1 MSKRKKVKNSIT
13 GGVKFKVMNIVT
25 QKDFSEEKELSKLSY
40 DYIPFGDK
48 IKNDLP
54 QHLAMLRRKSATH
67 RSILE
72 QKVSFSLSSG
82 FSSEDENLLAFLKN
96 VNSNGENFTEVWYKI
111 LADNYT
117 FANAYIEVVTYDGG
131 VNIFHIDATQ
141 VRKSKDT
148 DSIIVHHDWDNYNH
162 TRDKAVVIPMYPNY
176 VRDGNLKRSAIH
188 LKKYEPEF
196 KHYGLPDYAAVL
208 ESISVDYEIGRW
220 NNSRFKNFF
229 QPSAIVEINGDMSD
243 DEAENLIEEAKSKF
257 TGEGNNG
264 KILFMVKNGDSSPAT
279 VTPIADTSEGNFLD
293 LQNTTNQNIITAHRW
308 QPALSGIV
316 SAGKMN
322 NTGSE
327 IRIAYEMVMTTV
339 VKNTV
344 NYLMRPIKKVLM
356 DNGYSS
362 DDLEVQFEPPIS
374 FFSDVN
380 IAEVLEI
387 NEMRQIIG
395 YDEKPDYDKL
405 TNQKEEEDAELED
418 GYHRMPD
425 GTIMKDSEHEGYEEE
440 KKEAEVPNYGDK
452 NNQHKH
458 N

>member
-1 MSKRKKVKNSIT
+1 MTKRKQVRKNSIS
-13 GGVKFKVMNIVT
+13 GGVKFKVMNFVT
-25 QKDFSEEKELSKLSY
+25 QRDFSEEKELANLSY

-48 IKNDLP
+48 AKNDLP

-72 QKVSFSLSSG
+72 QKVAFSLGCG
-82 FSSEDENLLAFLKN
+82 FMTEDEKLLDFFKN
-96 VNSNGENFTEVWYKI
+96 VNSNAENFTDVWYKI
-111 LADNYT
+111 LSDNYT
-117 FANAYIEVVTYDGG
+117 FANAYIEVVTYEGG
-131 VNIFHIDATQ
+131 VNLFHIDATK
-141 VRKSKDT
+141 VRKAKDT
-148 DSIIVHHDWDNYNH
+148 ESIIVHHDWENYNH
-162 TRDKAVVIPMYPNY
+162 TKAKAVVLPLYPDF
-176 VRDGNLKRSAIH
+176 VRDGGVKRSAIH

-196 KHYGLPDYAAVL
+196 THYGMPDYIAVL

-220 NNSRFKNFF
+220 NNSKFKNHF

-243 DEAENLIEEAKSKF
+243 DEAENLIEEAKNKF

-279 VTPIADTSEGNFLD
+279 VTPIGDTSEGNFLD

-344 NYLMRPIKKVLM
+344 NYLMQPIRKVLI
-356 DNGYSS
+356 DNGFSAE
-362 DDLEVQFEPPIS
+362 DLNVKYEPPIS
-374 FFSDVN
+374 FFSDVD
-380 IAEVLEI
+380 ISTVLEI
-387 NEMRQIIG
+387 NELRSIIG
-395 YDEKPDYDKL
+395 YDEKPNYDKL
-405 TNQKEEEDAELED
+405 NNQKEEEDVDADTKE
-418 GYHRMPD
+418 
-425 GTIMKDSEHEGYEEE
+425 IVIEE
-440 KKEAEVPNYGDK
+440 KDKKEKEDK
-452 NNQHKH
+452 KDKKEY
-458 N
+458 

>member
-1 MSKRKKVKNSIT
+1 MTKRKATKRKNSIT
-13 GGVKFKVMNIVT
+13 GGVKFKVMNFVT
-25 QKDFSEEKELSKLSY
+25 QRDFSEEKELANLSY

-72 QKVSFSLSSG
+72 QKVAFSLGCG
-82 FSSEDENLLAFLKN
+82 FMSEDERLQEYFKN
-96 VNSNGENFTEVWYKI
+96 VNSNGEDFTDVWYKI
-111 LADNYT
+111 LSDNYT
-117 FANAYIEVVTYDGG
+117 FANSYVEVVTYDGG
-131 VNIFHIDATQ
+131 VNLFHIDATK

-148 DSIIVHHDWDNYNH
+148 ESIIVHHDWENYNH
-162 TRDKAVVIPMYPNY
+162 TRDKAVVLPLYPDF
-176 VRDGNLKRSAIH
+176 VRDGGVKRSAIH

-196 KHYGLPDYAAVL
+196 THYGMPDYIAVL

-220 NNSRFKNFF
+220 NNSKFKNHF

-243 DEAENLIEEAKSKF
+243 DEAENLIEEAKNKF

-279 VTPIADTSEGNFLD
+279 VTPIGDTSEGNFLD

-322 NTGSE
+322 NTGNE

-344 NYLMRPIKKVLM
+344 NHLMQPIKKVLM
-356 DNGYSS
+356 DAGFSAE
-362 DDLEVQFEPPIS
+362 DLEVKFEPPIS
-374 FFSDVN
+374 FFSDVD
-380 IAEVLEI
+380 ITQVLEI
-387 NEMRQIIG
+387 NELRNIIG
-395 YDEKPDYDKL
+395 YDDKPNYDKL
-405 TNQKEEEDAELED
+405 SNQKEEEDTELEE
-418 GYHRMPD
+418 GFHKMPD
-425 GTIMKDSEHEGYEEE
+425 GTIMADEDM
-440 KKEAEVPNYGDK
+440 KKEDY
-452 NNQHKH
+452 
-458 N
+458 